1 MSWGNPAAR
10 QPTFTD
16 PGQDLLHLQLTT
28 DGVTY
33 HLNATPLVRGFQQPI
48 DSALLGHTLY
58 ILEWGGVG
66 TLWALTFRDAM
77 PPR

>member
-1 MSWGNPAAR
+1 LSWGNPAAR
-10 QPTFTD
+10 HSTFTD

-33 HLNATPLVRGFQQPI
+33 GLRATPLVRGFQQPI
-48 DSALLGHTLY
+48 DSALLGRTLY